1 MVEIVWTEPAIA
13 DLDAIADYIAI
24 ENRAAAA
31 EFVQRVFRHVE
42 QLQAHPRSGS
52 KVPELRGS
60 RYRQIVEPSCRV
72 FYRPDRHA
80 VYILHVMRSERLL
93 RTAAFAPR

>member
-1 MVEIVWTEPAIA
+1 MVEIVWTEPALA

-24 ENRAAAA
+24 ENRVAAA

-60 RYRQIVEPSCRV
+60 RYRQIIEAPCRV
-72 FYRPDRHA
+72 FYRADRHA

-93 RTAAFAPR
+93 HTAALAPR